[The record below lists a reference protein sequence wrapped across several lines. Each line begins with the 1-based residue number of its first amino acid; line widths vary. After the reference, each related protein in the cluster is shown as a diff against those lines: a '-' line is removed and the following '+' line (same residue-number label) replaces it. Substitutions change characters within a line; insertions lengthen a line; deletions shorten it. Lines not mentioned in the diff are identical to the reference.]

1 MHTYI
6 GLNHT
11 LSYRTVSSWMS
22 YPTYFQLA
30 TPTPPFPPLSP
41 PLLKNKIPLRQRQ
54 RLRRLR
60 PQHHP
65 ITLDRIRLRIDLHLR
80 HQIIPLHVLLPDVP
94 AILDRF
100 DPFFEAVG
108 GDLAG
113 GDARA
118 ADEGDACAGHQGREH
133 RPH

>member
-1 MHTYI
+1 MDVISYLLPTCNPNTPFSSHPRILFPSLY
-6 GLNHT
+6 
-11 LSYRTVSSWMS
+11 LS
-22 YPTYFQLA
+22 
-30 TPTPPFPPLSP
+30 PLSP